1 MNKKLI
7 ALAVAAAAA
16 STSVQAVEVYNDGT
30 NTFSVGGRL
39 ALSAKFQDG
48 DSSLNNQSSRI
59 NFGFTHTLE
68 NGWDIGTRAE
78 WAYNALANSNDGSNV
93 TNRLGFITADNED
106 FGNFTLGKAWSV
118 HYDVTGKT
126 DRFWLNGGDTA
137 GNYDGISGDGGVHGT
152 GRADDVIQYRN
163 NFYGLQVGLQ
173 YQFEGKGSVSKGFEL
188 GEDDKV
194 VEIKEAWKRDYG
206 YQAMAGY
213 EFELGEGILGLSG
226 VYAETKFE
234 NREDAKVANAVVS
247 YETSGIYVAANY
259 GEFRNH
265 QSERTNAAFASSDF
279 SSSSVTSN
287 GMIKSATGYEL
298 FASYSF
304 DQYQILGG
312 YNQLEDDNSR
322 AKYAYSTIGA
332 AYFTGPMILAAEYK
346 IDTSSKTNTGSNADL
361 DNVFGILVRYNF

>member
-7 ALAVAAAAA
+7 ALAVAAVAA
-16 STSVQAVEVYNDGT
+16 SSSVHAVEVYNDGT

-39 ALSAKFQDG
+39 AISAKFADG

-59 NFGFTHTLE
+59 NFGFTHALE

-78 WAYNALANSNDGSNV
+78 WAYNALANSNDGSNIS
-93 TNRLGFITADNED
+93 NRLGFISADNED

-118 HYDVTGKT
+118 RYDVTGKT
-126 DRFWLNGGDTA
+126 DRFWINGGDTA
-137 GNYDGISGDGGVHGT
+137 GNYDGISGDGGVHGS

-173 YQFEGKGSVSKGFEL
+173 YQFQDSNSNF
-188 GEDDKV
+188 D
-194 VEIKEAWKRDYG
+194 RDYG

-213 EFELGEGILGLSG
+213 EFDLGAGILSLSG
-226 VYAETKFE
+226 AYGETKFDD
-234 NREDAKVANAVVS
+234 REDARVANAVIS
-247 YETSGIYVAANY
+247 YETSAIYVAANY

-265 QSERTNAAFASSDF
+265 QSETTNAAFSKSDF
-279 SSSSVTSN
+279 TSNSVTNN

-298 FASYSF
+298 FASYTF
-304 DQYQILGG
+304 DQFQLLGG
-312 YNQLEDDNSR
+312 YNLLEDDNSS

-332 AYFTGPMILAAEYK
+332 AYFVGPMVLATEYK
-346 IDTSSKTNTGSNADL
+346 IDTSSKTNTGADADL
-361 DNVFGILVRYNF
+361 DNVFAILARYNF